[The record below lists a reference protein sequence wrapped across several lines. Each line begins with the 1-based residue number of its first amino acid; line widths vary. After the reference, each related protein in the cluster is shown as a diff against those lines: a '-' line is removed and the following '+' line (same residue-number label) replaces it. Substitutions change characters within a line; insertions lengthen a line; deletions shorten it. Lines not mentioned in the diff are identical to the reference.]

1 MTGAEHETSPAGPSL
16 PEPDLW
22 RVGDPALVGT
32 PHLRFISRKDKG
44 SGLSWMIG
52 VLMDLS
58 GALVVSAPVTRT
70 ERDLVLGIC
79 VEKILKTLHDSRYSG
94 QVELSVRAKGFRED
108 EISAP
113 HGISLLRLDPDEMSP
128 LTPSSVDEILTSLL
142 IKESETARAARLTMW
157 HKRSCLSPQML
168 IRPINDLLPVREE
181 VKAPP
186 PPAAVRPPVT
196 SVIGLA
202 GVGKSS
208 LISGLLGLAGEDLPP
223 TSTSRTTLCPIAF
236 RNDPS
241 AQLFRLEVSLRSEK
255 EQVRKVSDRLAA
267 AVEIALERSGPVE
280 DLFSPRS
287 PEAEA
292 LMRSPDGLFDL
303 RFTLGKFSAENE
315 NWADLLTPLRELL
328 GFLKAEGVS
337 ADEVHEYGL
346 TDPVARA
353 LWESVRTRVRGL
365 SFGEVTSEPDGG
377 LTFRYASRNRKGVI
391 EAGRRFYAVGMRY
404 AGKSFGPFCRRV
416 TMSGPW
422 VAAQPFE
429 LVDNRGFDHEGALE
443 AVAGSDLLD
452 EIALSD
458 RVLIVE
464 SAEKVG
470 DRQTMALVS
479 RLISGGEGDK
489 LLFAHT
495 RADLPLSR
503 GADLEGHVEAGLLNG
518 LNALDEAVGHN
529 AVQGVRERILKHP
542 PLLFGH
548 LDQAY
553 ELGDRGLLCAERNEE
568 TDLDNAEEA
577 GRLFRLLSAKPD
589 DVEEEACGRLSLAF
603 SEKKLRAA
611 LSAAWSEAYVTCLAL
626 YGPDEKTRGT
636 LHWGTV
642 KAEVRALTK
651 AAFDPEVDVR
661 QDLMLLLAE
670 HLRAVSAAASRVI
683 DAPLPGETRGIAD
696 IAAIRSASNA
706 LRRQIAPLLE
716 YAIIG
721 RLVFSHLEDWVAA
734 RDLSMVSFGPGSTL
748 ERAARIRS
756 ILVASGTTKETSD
769 FFKSVSAGLISSG
782 VTLKRV

>member
-1 MTGAEHETSPAGPSL
+1 MAEIEHETPPEDL
-16 PEPDLW
+16 TVPEPNLW
-22 RVGDPALVGT
+22 RVGDPDLVGT

-58 GALVVSAPVTRT
+58 GALVVSAPVTRAD
-70 ERDLVLGIC
+70 RDLVLGAC
-79 VEKILKTLHDSRYSG
+79 VGTMLKTLHDSGYSG
-94 QVELSVRAKGFRED
+94 PVELSVRAKGFRED
-108 EISAP
+108 EVPAP
-113 HGISLLRLDPDEMSP
+113 NRISLLRLEPEEMSP
-128 LTPSSVDEILTSLL
+128 LVPSSVDEILTSLL
-142 IKESETARAARLTMW
+142 IKESGTSRAARLIMW

-181 VKAPP
+181 VKATPP
-186 PPAAVRPPVT
+186 PPAVRPPVT

-236 RNDPS
+236 HNDPG
-241 AQLFRLEVSLRSEK
+241 AQLFRLEVSLHAEK

-280 DLFSPRS
+280 EIFSPRS
-287 PEAEA
+287 PEADV

-315 NWADLLTPLRELL
+315 LWAEILTPLRELL
-328 GFLKAEGVS
+328 GFLRTEGVS
-337 ADEVHEYGL
+337 GGEVYEYGL
-346 TDPVARA
+346 TEPVARA
-353 LWESVRTRVRGL
+353 LWGSVKTRITGL

-429 LVDNRGFDHEGALE
+429 LVDNRGFDHEGVLE
-443 AVAGSDLLD
+443 AVAGSELLD
-452 EIALSD
+452 EIAVSD

-503 GADLEGHVEAGLLNG
+503 GANLEGHVEAGLLNG

-529 AVQGVRERILKHP
+529 AVQGVRDRIKRYP

-553 ELGDRGLLCAERNEE
+553 ELGEGGLLRAGRNEE
-568 TDLDNAEEA
+568 TDLDNAAEA
-577 GRLFRLLSAKPD
+577 GRLFRLLSAKPEG
-589 DVEEEACGRLSLAF
+589 VEQEAGDALNMAF

-611 LSAAWSEAYVTCLAL
+611 LSAAWSESYITCLAL

-642 KAEVRALTK
+642 KAEVRALTR
-651 AAFDPEVDVR
+651 AAFDPEAKVR

-683 DAPLPGETRGIAD
+683 DAPLSGEAKEIAD
-696 IAAIRSASNA
+696 IVAIRAASNA
-706 LRRQIAPLLE
+706 LRRQISPLLE
-716 YAIIG
+716 RAIIG

-756 ILVASGTTKETSD
+756 ILVGSATPKENSD
-769 FFKSVSAGLISSG
+769 FLKSVSAGLISSG
-782 VTLKRV
+782 ATLRRV